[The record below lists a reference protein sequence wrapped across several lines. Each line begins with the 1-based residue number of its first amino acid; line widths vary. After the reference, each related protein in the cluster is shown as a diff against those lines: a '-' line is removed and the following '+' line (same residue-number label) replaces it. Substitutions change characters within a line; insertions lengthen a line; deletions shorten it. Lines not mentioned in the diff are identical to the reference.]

1 MACYILLQK
10 DNKLTTV
17 EAGLADYND
26 CTQIEIR

>member
-26 CTQIEIR
+26 STQIEIR